1 MKDQNSPINF
11 SKPGSNVI
19 FFYKL
24 IYSDCYQRVPFVI
37 LSVPLGPGGEYS
49 DVSEGYGL
57 KRDDELPADDR
68 PLNADP
74 FIENGDLSPCA
85 EK

>member
-1 MKDQNSPINF
+1 M
-11 SKPGSNVI
+11 
-19 FFYKL
+19 
-24 IYSDCYQRVPFVI
+24 PFVI
-37 LSVPLGPGGEYS
+37 LSVLLGPGGEYS

-57 KRDDELPADDR
+57 RRDDELPADDR

-85 EK
+85 DPEMFV

>member
-1 MKDQNSPINF
+1 M
-11 SKPGSNVI
+11 
-19 FFYKL
+19 
-24 IYSDCYQRVPFVI
+24 PFVI

-57 KRDDELPADDR
+57 RSDDELPADDR

-85 EK
+85 DPEMFV

>member
-1 MKDQNSPINF
+1 LTSQSPLFEIIKKK
-11 SKPGSNVI
+11 SIS
-19 FFYKL
+19 
-24 IYSDCYQRVPFVI
+24 FVI

-85 EK
+85 DPEMFV